1 MLLAMPKNTWVEGL
15 VSKAGLWLLLYRYF
29 GICTWYTRFGNAVV
43 SRHDMVKGFHTALFN
58 WSSNVTIPM
67 VCPRASIGVY
77 LTMLSVY
84 FYLGLTFAFLP
95 LAVDPLFFQRRV
107 SWRAI
112 FMCIGVYFWSQ
123 QLNICVSYS
132 GPNGCDQRTS
142 MFIYA
147 STCLWTLFR
156 T

>member
-1 MLLAMPKNTWVEGL
+1 MLLSLWYVLGL
-15 VSKAGLWLLLYRYF
+15 LSESTLPCY
-29 GICTWYTRFGNAVV
+29 
-43 SRHDMVKGFHTALFN
+43 
-58 WSSNVTIPM
+58 
-67 VCPRASIGVY
+67 
-77 LTMLSVY
+77 LSVY

-147 STCLWTLFR
+147 STCL
-156 T
+156 